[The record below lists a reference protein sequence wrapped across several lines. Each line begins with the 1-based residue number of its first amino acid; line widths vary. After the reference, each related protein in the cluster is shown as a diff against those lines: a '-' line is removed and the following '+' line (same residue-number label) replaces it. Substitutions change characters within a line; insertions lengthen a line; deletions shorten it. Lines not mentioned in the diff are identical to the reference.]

1 MTILFEVAATSVI
14 HVLVPA
20 TIFLGLG
27 VLLLLL
33 GVHSYREGRL
43 VANTPETP
51 IGSIPVGLVRIH
63 GKATGA
69 EILTSPITGVPCYYY
84 HVEVD
89 KWVKKDD
96 QERWQNFKK
105 ETAQRNF
112 LLDDGTARV
121 LIDPQDAE
129 FDLPQSL
136 RAEIG
141 PESSHSCY
149 VDSSVGVPNFTEN
162 QLYAYLMSDWQK
174 TRVAVQ
180 SSEVPGAKAADKV
193 LAVGQ
198 KMASLG
204 FSMDVDGV
212 SINPGETGESFRFSE
227 TCLLADREYR
237 QADRKQ
243 TAMASCCNDP
253 GGCPDDHRGDCC
265 QLDQSR
271 GLTERPACLH
281 ERIGGGRERNR
292 IGPSDR
298 QRKRIS
304 NGRTENCD
312 PRRPDA
318 ASQNLLD
325 NARAGLW
332 SSPPGFSSLANAP
345 SRTTSTVDCF

>member
-69 EILTSPITGVPCYYY
+69 EILTSPITGVLCYYY

-227 TCLLADREYR
+227 TCLLADQEY
-237 QADRKQ
+237 
-243 TAMASCCNDP
+243 SV
-253 GGCPDDHRGDCC
+253 
-265 QLDQSR
+265 
-271 GLTERPACLH
+271 
-281 ERIGGGRERNR
+281 IGTCE
-292 IGPSDR
+292 
-298 QRKRIS
+298 
-304 NGRTENCD
+304 
-312 PRRPDA
+312 
-318 ASQNLLD
+318 QN
-325 NARAGLW
+325 
-332 SSPPGFSSLANAP
+332 ST
-345 SRTTSTVDCF
+345 SRTTPAENIIRKDKDKKTFLITGKTGKQIGNRLRWQAVVMILVGAAMIIGTIAVSLIRARG

>member
-1 MTILFEVAATSVI
+1 MTMLFAVAATSVI
-14 HVLVPA
+14 HVLVLA

-51 IGSIPVGLVRIH
+51 IGSIPVGLVRIR

-69 EILTSPITGVPCYYY
+69 EILTSPVTGVPCYYY
-84 HVEVD
+84 HLEVD

-96 QERWQNFKK
+96 QERWQNFKN

-141 PESSHSCY
+141 PESSQSCY
-149 VDSSVGVPNFTEN
+149 VDSSLGVPNVTQN
-162 QLYAYLMSDWQK
+162 QLYACLMSDWQK
-174 TRVAVQ
+174 TRAAVQ
-180 SSEVPGAKAADKV
+180 SSEIPGAKAADKF

-212 SINPGETGESFRFSE
+212 SINPSEAGESFRFSE
-227 TCLLADREYR
+227 TCLLADREYSVMGTCEQNSTSGNMPAENIIR
-237 QADRKQ
+237 KGKNKKAFLITGKTGNEIGNRLRWQAVVMILVGI
-243 TAMASCCNDP
+243 AMI
-253 GGCPDDHRGDCC
+253 
-265 QLDQSR
+265 
-271 GLTERPACLH
+271 
-281 ERIGGGRERNR
+281 IGTIAVSLIRA
-292 IGPSDR
+292 
-298 QRKRIS
+298 
-304 NGRTENCD
+304 
-312 PRRPDA
+312 RR
-318 ASQNLLD
+318 
-325 NARAGLW
+325 
-332 SSPPGFSSLANAP
+332 
-345 SRTTSTVDCF
+345 